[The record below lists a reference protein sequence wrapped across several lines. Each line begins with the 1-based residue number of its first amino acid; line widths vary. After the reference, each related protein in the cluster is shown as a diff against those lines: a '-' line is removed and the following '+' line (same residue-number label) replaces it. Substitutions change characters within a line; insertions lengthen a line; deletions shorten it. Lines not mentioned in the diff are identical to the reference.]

1 MAFSR
6 LGALEL
12 DGSAQGYDPRLFITY
27 SPPFYNI
34 LRVTCVPSLSLG
46 VQFCRSGNHAAAPV
60 LVCWSGRGVLLLGRA
75 LSARLAGC
83 GVCSPDVS
91 DRCPHPSGRFRGSSI
106 RAGQVWRRLR
116 HDDATSAWH
125 IEAIPSEIVN
135 HIDRR
140 HSTIDRH
147 AEAEVYVFTGD
158 HGSRSVEGRGRV
170 HAIRP
175 VPDAVEVWR
184 AVRGGIVLI
193 DAWPVEPEVCA
204 CEWHATENRCHR
216 ARMHSIPGCALLEAR
231 RADVVNYRRLI
242 FGA

>member
-1 MAFSR
+1 MECSRLWSQAMAFSR

-60 LVCWSGRGVLLLGRA
+60 LVCWSDRGVLLLGRA

-125 IEAIPSEIVN
+125 GRTRECCECFASC
-135 HIDRR
+135 HLYACCGGL
-140 HSTIDRH
+140 ST
-147 AEAEVYVFTGD
+147 A
-158 HGSRSVEGRGRV
+158 RV
-170 HAIRP
+170 TP
-175 VPDAVEVWR
+175 FE
-184 AVRGGIVLI
+184 
-193 DAWPVEPEVCA
+193 
-204 CEWHATENRCHR
+204 
-216 ARMHSIPGCALLEAR
+216 S
-231 RADVVNYRRLI
+231 
-242 FGA
+242 